1 MNKDK
6 VQQEALKLLLKSTD
20 LVKYYQ
26 ADQDTVCLILHS
38 LVGYMIPRDELRIG
52 LAGVQ
57 RAIDLT
63 DALEEAVGVDGR
75 LIATD
80 EYRIGG
86 TVRKYKRQDGLVVYV
101 QTGLLKNFDHCE
113 LYQVEDG
120 HPEKNLIVVT
130 ETGIGADEEQIVGF
144 TMPYRI
150 KDNEE

>member
-20 LVKYYQ
+20 LVKYYNPS
-26 ADQDTVCLILHS
+26 ADETCLILHGY
-38 LVGYMIPRDELRIG
+38 VGYMIPSDELRLR

-57 RAIDLT
+57 RTLDLT
-63 DALEEAVGVDGR
+63 DALEEAVGVAGR

-80 EYRIGG
+80 EYRVGG
-86 TVRKYKRQDGLVVYV
+86 TVRKYRRLDGQVVYV

-113 LYQVEDG
+113 LYQVEEG

-144 TMPYRI
+144 VTPYRI
-150 KDNEE
+150 KEEN